1 MKGMGKILLQIL
13 AGFFALAMLFSLL
26 GFHPNDPCPPFSQG
40 QVGDNIGN
48 MCGLIGAYVAGFFQ
62 TLVGVGAWI
71 IPLYILW
78 ECFPIAD
85 HRWLKRVAWVGL
97 ALSLWTVLGAFG
109 HRAAPLADGQPGSPW
124 RWGGWIGSALWPL
137 LRKTF
142 GPVGLVLVLSLVMLV
157 AALILAPVLTRAFGS
172 LMRRWLGEKAWPWF
186 KPMPGRGVRGFL
198 KTIQRPFLGWN
209 SRKALVP
216 DLDASDMRELG
227 RMEDQR
233 LQEQESMEA
242 LDRAEREAR
251 DYRKAHKGMPP
262 ELGLPVIH
270 SMRLDTPRIEI
281 PENESPW
288 SRTPS
293 EPISISI
300 GGSAELDPALT
311 LDQPFGISRSWTQ
324 DASLVIGET
333 LKTPDQELPPPV
345 LLRDL
350 PPPPP
355 PKPQLVEPIRVQD
368 RFGRTVEQ
376 QPLGLTEPTPHIPL
390 PELPSISSPSIRPAA
405 SDAIPPQRSSG
416 RMHTDPSSRRETRS
430 MPQSGASS
438 THLNPGITDRVELP
452 PRRLF
457 DPPSAEQQVDF
468 QSLDL
473 TRELIG
479 QKLSEFKVKGQ
490 MVGMQPGPVVTV
502 YEFQPDP
509 GVPLSKVM
517 NMEEDLALG
526 LKAEKVRIDRI
537 AGKNLVGIEVPN
549 ARRQVISF
557 REVVDSPVFRDPA
570 SKDGGNMLTLALGKD
585 IAGHPVV
592 SDLAKMPHL
601 LIGGST
607 GSGKSVGV
615 NAMICS
621 ILLRALPSEVKLILV
636 DPKMV
641 EMGIYEDIPHLWAP
655 VVTDMK
661 EAGRVLKWVVA
672 QMEDRYRRLAL
683 MSVRNLEGFN
693 AKIAEAGGSIDLS
706 DRTPNPRW
714 PDRPTF
720 LEPLPYVVVI
730 IDELADLMMVARAE
744 VEESIARIAQK
755 ARAVGIHLV
764 LATQRPSVD
773 IVTGVI
779 KANLPA
785 RLSYRVNTKID
796 SRTILDSG
804 GGEQLLGKGDALFLA
819 PGNSRARRIHA
830 PLITEDEILRLVSW
844 LKERGK
850 PDFNQ
855 ALLNAMDADEEAAAA
870 DADDDGTGGGSGDD
884 IYDRAL
890 AVIKRERKAS
900 TSLLQRKLNIGYGRA
915 ARLIDRMEDE
925 GLVGPDRG
933 AGKPR
938 EVYAPEE

>member
-1 MKGMGKILLQIL
+1 MATKKAKPRVSGPRARLEASPGGGVKGMGRILLRVL
-13 AGFFALAMLFSLL
+13 AGAFALVTALSLL
-26 GFHPNDPCPPFSQG
+26 SFYPNDPCPPFSNG
-40 QVGDNIGN
+40 QVGGTVSNL
-48 MCGLIGAYVAGFFQ
+48 CGLLGAYIAGFFQ
-62 TLVGVGAWI
+62 TLVGVGAWL
-71 IPLYILW
+71 IPGYVIW
-78 ECFPIAD
+78 ECFPIEGW
-85 HRWLKRVAWVGL
+85 RWHKRLSWGAL
-97 ALSLWTVLGAFG
+97 AFAIWTALGAFG
-109 HRAAPLADGQPGSPW
+109 HRVSLTADGQGASQW
-124 RWGGWIGSALWPL
+124 RWGGWLGSSLWPVMRHAL
-137 LRKTF
+137 
-142 GPVGLVLVLSLVMLV
+142 GPVGLPILLSV
-157 AALILAPVLTRAFGS
+157 LILAALMILAPALTRAIGA
-172 LMRRWLGEKAWPWF
+172 LLARWLGTKAWPWF
-186 KPMPGRGVRGFL
+186 RPMPARGARGFL
-198 KTIQRPFLGWN
+198 NFIQHPIQSFR
-209 SRKALVP
+209 SRDSIP
-216 DLDASDMRELG
+216 DIDTSDFKELARLDN
-227 RMEDQR
+227 QR
-233 LQEQESMEA
+233 IQDEEHVEA
-242 LDRAEREAR
+242 LSRAERETKAF
-251 DYRKAHKGMPP
+251 RKANKDVSADV
-262 ELGLPVIH
+262 GLPVIH
-270 SMRLDTPRIEI
+270 SLRMDSGRLDHGLRRTPVEEI
-281 PENESPW
+281 PDLDTLWGDDEVF
-288 SRTPS
+288 S
-293 EPISISI
+293 E
-300 GGSAELDPALT
+300 
-311 LDQPFGISRSWTQ
+311 
-324 DASLVIGET
+324 DASLIIGET
-333 LKTPDQELPPPV
+333 LHTPDQPLPVPS

-355 PKPQLVEPIRVQD
+355 PKPLLVQPKVATD
-368 RFGRTVEQ
+368 RFGRVVEQ
-376 QPLGLTEPTPHIPL
+376 PVLGLTEPTPVQPL
-390 PELPSISSPSIRPAA
+390 PEMPSLELRPA
-405 SDAIPPQRSSG
+405 P
-416 RMHTDPSSRRETRS
+416 ETRRIERKPS
-430 MPQSGASS
+430 VKLPDPKPPVHRHADGGMPG
-438 THLNPGITDRVELP
+438 LPDRLELP

-457 DPPSAEQQVDF
+457 DPPRAEHQVDHE
-468 QSLDL
+468 SLVA

-479 QKLSEFKVKGQ
+479 QKLTEFKVKGV

-509 GVPLSKVM
+509 GVPLSKVLG
-517 NMEEDLALG
+517 MEEDLALG

-549 ARRQVISF
+549 TRREVISF
-557 REVVDSPVFRDPA
+557 REVVDSPAFRDP
-570 SKDGGNMLTLALGKD
+570 SCKDADSLLALALGKD
-585 IAGHPVV
+585 IAGYPVV

-672 QMEDRYRRLAL
+672 QMEDRYKRLAL

-693 AKIAEAGGSIDLS
+693 AKLLEMGGSLDLS

-714 PDRPTF
+714 PDRPQF

-796 SRTILDSG
+796 SRTIMDGG

-819 PGNSRARRIHA
+819 PGQARPRRIHA
-830 PLITEDEILRLVSW
+830 PLITEEEIIRLVDW

-850 PDFNQ
+850 PDFNA
-855 ALLNAMDADEEAAAA
+855 ALLRAMEADEELLSEGG
-870 DADDDGTGGGSGDD
+870 DGAEGEASGGDD

-890 AVIKRERKAS
+890 AVVKRERKAS

-915 ARLIDRMEDE
+915 ARMIDRMEEE
-925 GLVGPDRG
+925 GIIGPDRG

-938 EVYAPEE
+938 EVYAGED